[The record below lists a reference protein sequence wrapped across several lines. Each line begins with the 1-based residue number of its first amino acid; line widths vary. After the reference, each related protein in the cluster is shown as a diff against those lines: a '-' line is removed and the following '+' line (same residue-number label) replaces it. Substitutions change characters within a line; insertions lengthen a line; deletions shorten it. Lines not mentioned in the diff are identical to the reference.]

1 MAENPKTKQSK
12 LMRKIVYYVATSLDG
27 FISGLKGDISGFI
40 GQGNGVAKY
49 LEDLSD
55 FDTVIMGKNTYEF
68 GYHFGLKAG
77 QPPYPHM
84 THYIFSNSLVFENPD
99 PKVQIRPIEIKEI
112 KKLKEKEG
120 TDIYLC
126 GGGQFA
132 GWLMDNHQID
142 ILKIKLNPIVLG
154 NGVRLFGSSIN
165 SFKFELVDS
174 SKYENG
180 LQIITYEFKG
190 RTKS

>member
-1 MAENPKTKQSK
+1 MK
-12 LMRKIVYYVATSLDG
+12 KIVYYAATSLDG
-27 FISGLKGDISGFI
+27 FISGPKGDISGFV
-40 GQGNGVAKY
+40 GQGNGVARY
-49 LEDLSD
+49 LEDLSA
-55 FDTVIMGKNTYEF
+55 FDTVIMGRNTYEF
-68 GYHFGLKAG
+68 GYNFGLKPG

-84 THYIFSNSLVFENPD
+84 VHYIFSNSLVFEDPD
-99 PKVQIRPIEIKEI
+99 PRVQIRPIEIQEI

-132 GWLMDNHQID
+132 GWLLDNHQID

-154 NGVRLFGSSIN
+154 SGVRLFGNSIN
-165 SFKFELVDS
+165 GFKFQLVDS

-180 LQIITYEFKG
+180 LQIMTYKFEG
-190 RTKS
+190 RIKPG